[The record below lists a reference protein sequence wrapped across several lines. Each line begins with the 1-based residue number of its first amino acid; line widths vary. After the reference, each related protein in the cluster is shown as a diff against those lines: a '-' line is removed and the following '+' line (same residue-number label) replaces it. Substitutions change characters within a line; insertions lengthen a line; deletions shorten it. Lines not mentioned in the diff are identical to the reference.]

1 VSRAFVKEDGPEGPP
16 RVYSLPARD
25 DAAFPL
31 AAARALLSGADQGD
45 TAGAESATGYYWGDP
60 VLGGPVR
67 QLLLEAEDRG
77 DDRTAQLARRYL
89 RRAGLNPE
97 E

>member
-1 VSRAFVKEDGPEGPP
+1 VSRAFVKEDGPDGPP
-16 RVYSLPARD
+16 PVYSLPARD

-31 AAARALLSGADQGD
+31 AAAQVLLTGADRGD

-60 VLGGPVR
+60 ALGDPMH

-77 DDRTAQLARRYL
+77 DDRMAQLARRYL

-97 E
+97 G